1 PRDTSRSRRY
11 LTAALSWLPA
21 ENFGT
26 VLAGMVTF
34 WPGFRGL
41 TAVRALRCWTLNL
54 PKPVKTTS
62 SPLDSA
68 SLIDSSVAST
78 AAVASFLD
86 RPLLSATLSMN
97 SLFVTL
103 FLLVGYG
110 PESVQRRHP
119 TTGIGRQQSACL
131 GGFRGV
137 GDAELR
143 TREERKKLDPGL
155 GDGLRAALLAIN
167 DANCSGNV
175 EICLPERLHSR
186 ELRAPRRDHVLD
198 HADPLAG
205 LENALQPLRRAVP
218 LGLLALQQV
227 RQVRLDRGHRRQ
239 RHRTQLGPR
248 EELGVRRV

>member
-1 PRDTSRSRRY
+1 
-11 LTAALSWLPA
+11 
-21 ENFGT
+21 
-26 VLAGMVTF
+26 MVTF

-41 TAVRALRCWTLNL
+41 TPVRALRCWTVNL

-137 GDAELR
+137 CDAKLR
-143 TREERKKLDPGL
+143 TGEQRKKLDPGRR
-155 GDGLRAALLAIN
+155 DRLRAALLAVN

-175 EICLPERLHSR
+175 EVRLPQRVPCGQQ
-186 ELRAPRRDHVLD
+186 RAARCDHILD
-198 HADPLAG
+198 HADPHPG
-205 LENALQPLRRAVP
+205 LENALQTLGRAVL
-218 LGLLALQQV
+218 LGLLAHQQV
-227 RQVRLDRGHRRQ
+227 GHAG
-239 RHRTQLGPR
+239 L
-248 EELGVRRV
+248 